1 MSAAPRALAIYRDR
15 SYSPLQHLSN
25 DRAILD
31 RTSAELEAQGW
42 QVESV
47 EERAVT
53 GRQLP
58 PADLYLNMAQ
68 GRAASEALVVAEYR
82 GGRFFNRPS
91 SVLRCHRHRLVTT
104 LLASGLPFPDTILVR
119 TDQRVEPA
127 ALQRFFGVEPVW
139 LKRGGVHAEQESD
152 VRRLPI
158 EAVPYGL
165 RELAARG
172 IRIAALQRH
181 IEGPVVKFYGVGGGV
196 LFVAYVAGT
205 KAPVPPELA
214 SLALLRT
221 LAVRAAAR
229 LRLDIFGGDFV
240 IDAAGRPTLI
250 DCNDWP
256 SFAPVRDAAARAIA
270 GYVGRPVPQTV
281 RR

>member
-1 MSAAPRALAIYRDR
+1 MRTAPRALAIYRDR
-15 SYSPLQHLSN
+15 SYSPFQHLSN

-31 RTSAELEAQGW
+31 RTSAELRAQGW
-42 QVESV
+42 EVDGI
-47 EERAVT
+47 EELAVV

-68 GRAASEALVVAEYR
+68 GRAASEALVIAEYR

-104 LLASGLPFPDTILVR
+104 LLASGLPFPDTMLVR
-119 TDQRVEPA
+119 TDQRLEPG
-127 ALQRFFGVEPVW
+127 ALQRFSCGEPVW

-158 EAVPYGL
+158 EAVPEGL
-165 RELAARG
+165 IELAARG
-172 IRIAALQRH
+172 IRVAVLQRH
-181 IEGPVVKFYGVGGGV
+181 LEGPVVKFYGVGGSA

-205 KAPVPPELA
+205 KAAVPPELA
-214 SLALLRT
+214 SLELLRT
-221 LAVRAAAR
+221 LAGRAAAR

-240 IDAAGRPTLI
+240 IDSAGRPTLI

-270 GYVGRPVPQTV
+270 GYVGRPVPRKV
-281 RR
+281 RL